1 MYPKRHYNKWSIN
14 ELLQLQREYELL
26 NLSIPDIAKNHER
39 TEDSILY
46 RLQEEGII
54 DNIGFDLNESE
65 NLVETLNKNSNIK
78 NNSNSKT
85 NRKEKT
91 TTIMNTNTNTNLSK
105 RVVNLE
111 SSVFEMKTMVKQMVD
126 EFMEQKRQKT
136 VNRKPL
142 RRIQTQTQNVFV

>member
-1 MYPKRHYNKWSIN
+1 MYPKRHYNKWTVN

-46 RLQEEGII
+46 RLQEEELI
-54 DNIGFDLNESE
+54 LNESV
-65 NLVETLNKNSNIK
+65 NLVEPLTKKS
-78 NNSNSKT
+78 
-85 NRKEKT
+85 NRKDKPIT
-91 TTIMNTNTNTNLSK
+91 NTNTNTNLSQ
-105 RVVNLE
+105 RVINLE

-142 RRIQTQTQNVFV
+142 RKLQNPNVFI

>member
-1 MYPKRHYNKWSIN
+1 MYPKRHYNKWTVN

-46 RLQEEGII
+46 RLQEEELI
-54 DNIGFDLNESE
+54 LNESV
-65 NLVETLNKNSNIK
+65 NLLPVSKNRNKP
-78 NNSNSKT
+78 
-85 NRKEKT
+85 NRKDKPIT
-91 TTIMNTNTNTNLSK
+91 NTNTNTNLSQ
-105 RVVNLE
+105 RVINLE
-111 SSVFEMKTMVKQMVD
+111 SSVSEMKTMVKQMVN

-142 RRIQTQTQNVFV
+142 RRIQTPNVFV

>member
-1 MYPKRHYNKWSIN
+1 MYPKRHYNKWTVN

-26 NLSIPDIAKNHER
+26 NLSIPDIAKNHQR

-46 RLQEEGII
+46 RLQEEELI
-54 DNIGFDLNESE
+54 LNESV
-65 NLVETLNKNSNIK
+65 NLVPVSKNRNKP
-78 NNSNSKT
+78 
-85 NRKEKT
+85 NRKDKP
-91 TTIMNTNTNTNLSK
+91 ITNTNTNLSQ
-105 RVVNLE
+105 RVINLE

-142 RRIQTQTQNVFV
+142 RKLQNPNVFI

>member
-1 MYPKRHYNKWSIN
+1 MYPKRHYNKWTVN

-46 RLQEEGII
+46 RLQEEELI
-54 DNIGFDLNESE
+54 LNESV
-65 NLVETLNKNSNIK
+65 NVLPVSKNRNKP
-78 NNSNSKT
+78 
-85 NRKEKT
+85 NRKDKPIT
-91 TTIMNTNTNTNLSK
+91 NINTNTNTNTNLSQ
-105 RVVNLE
+105 RVINLE
-111 SSVFEMKTMVKQMVD
+111 SSVFEMKTMVNQMVD

-142 RRIQTQTQNVFV
+142 RKLQTPNVFI

>member
-26 NLSIPDIAKNHER
+26 NLSIPDIAKNHQR

-46 RLQEEGII
+46 RLQEEELI
-54 DNIGFDLNESE
+54 LNESV
-65 NLVETLNKNSNIK
+65 NLVSVSKNR
-78 NNSNSKT
+78 NN
-85 NRKEKT
+85 RQEKT
-91 TTIMNTNTNTNLSK
+91 TTIMNTNKNDNSLLSQ
-105 RVVNLE
+105 RVINLE
-111 SSVFEMKTMVKQMVD
+111 SSVSEMKTMVKQMVD

-142 RRIQTQTQNVFV
+142 RRIQTPNVFV